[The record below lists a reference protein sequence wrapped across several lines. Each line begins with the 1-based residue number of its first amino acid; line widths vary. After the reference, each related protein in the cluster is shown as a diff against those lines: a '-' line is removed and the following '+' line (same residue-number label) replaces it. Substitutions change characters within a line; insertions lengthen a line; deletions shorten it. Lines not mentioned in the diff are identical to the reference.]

1 MFYFDTLYGKEIL
14 KSDYLEGV
22 NHFFTTRDGFDFDKI
37 GAARILTPNQ
47 THSANVQIVGKRA
60 EYPETDGLI
69 ISNPGDAVCLRFA
82 DCTPL
87 MFYDSKKHVAAVS
100 HAGWRGTASKIG
112 VITVKKMQEFYG
124 SVPKDIIAVIG
135 PAISICCYEVGDD
148 VKEKLLSTVSD
159 KTDLLDG
166 NRVDLKAINS
176 RQLEETGIKK
186 IDTCPYCTVCDND
199 MFFSY
204 RKENGTNE
212 RHYAFMML

>member
-1 MFYFDTLYGKEIL
+1 MFYFDTLFGKRIL
-14 KSDYLEGV
+14 RSDYLEGV
-22 NHFFTTRDGFDFDKI
+22 NHFFTTRDGFDFDKMSAKRLI
-37 GAARILTPNQ
+37 TPNQ
-47 THSANVQIVGKRA
+47 THSANVQVIDKRKD
-60 EYPETDGLI
+60 YSETDGLI
-69 ISNPGDAVCLRFA
+69 LSNPGDAVYLRFA

-87 MFYDSKKHVAAVS
+87 MFYDTQKHVGAVS
-100 HAGWRGTASKIG
+100 HAGWRGTAAKIG
-112 VITVKKMQEFYG
+112 VITVKKMQESFG
-124 SVPKDIIAVIG
+124 SKLQDITALIG

-159 KTDLLDG
+159 TTGLFDG
-166 NRVDLKAINS
+166 NKVDLKKINS

-204 RKENGTNE
+204 RKENGTTD